1 MAGEVTG
8 VIVLGRAGHLP
19 QLTLLACTVFEDRI
33 EAQGYVLHR
42 PLLRGRALSGMVKG
56 TAGGWQVA
64 RGALRAR
71 VPRLVPPDGQPG
83 QVSIHQGLT
92 VPLVRRGR

>member
-1 MAGEVTG
+1 M
-8 VIVLGRAGHLP
+8 LGQAGHLP
-19 QLTLLACTVFEDRI
+19 QLTLLACKVFQDRI

-42 PLLRGRALSGMVKG
+42 PLLRGRVLSGMVKG
-56 TAGGWQVA
+56 EAGWQVT

-71 VPRLVPPDGQPG
+71 VPRLVPPGDGQG
-83 QVSIHQGLT
+83 QVSLHQGLT

>member
-1 MAGEVTG
+1 MPREVAI
-8 VIVLGRAGHLP
+8 IVLGRSGHLP

-33 EAQGYVLHR
+33 ESQGYVLHR
-42 PLLRGRALSGMVKG
+42 PLLRGRTLSGMVKG
-56 TAGGWQVA
+56 SAGWQVA

-71 VPRLVPPDGQPG
+71 VPRLVPPGNGQG

-92 VPLVRRGR
+92 VPLMRRGR